1 MQPPA
6 SRRNGA
12 ISAFQLQAVKP
23 SRNSSSVRQTTP
35 REQLYRRPG
44 SGPCHSLNQE
54 TRIGNRSPSDG
65 VVVIAPQQPTRAQ
78 HGRSSRLAVSP
89 TPHHRLLVCRSHRRR
104 PATSRVRP
112 IRLARRRQAGTGV
125 QV

>member
-35 REQLYRRPG
+35 REQLHRRPG
-44 SGPCHSLNQE
+44 SGPC
-54 TRIGNRSPSDG
+54 TSDG

-78 HGRSSRLAVSP
+78 HGRSSRLVVSP

-112 IRLARRRQAGTGV
+112 IRLARRCQAGTGV